1 MHMGLVELSDEQG
14 ARREPALK
22 KGARRVAPGGE
33 RPARGG
39 KIGGVLVFA
48 LGGGDYY

>member
-22 KGARRVAPGGE
+22 KGARRVAPGGRDPPYE
-33 RPARGG
+33 V
-39 KIGGVLVFA
+39 K
-48 LGGGDYY
+48 LGGSLYLPLDGRRE